1 MMTYKKFY
9 ETVRAEMFDNDEV
22 VEFINDKMA
31 KLNKRSDE
39 SSARRAAIKAVLTTE
54 PQTAQTIADLTG
66 LSRQSVSSNL
76 TMMIK
81 SGEPIIKE
89 NGLNADGKACK
100 TYRLEQQSKLTESE
114 KIPSFLFI
122 MNCQTIQTIQKIRR
136 QLVHTYSFN
145 ILKIQKI
152 LKIFPAAKSEF
163 SELSNNP

>member
-9 ETVRAEMFDNDEV
+9 ETVAAEMSDNAEV
-22 VEFINDKMA
+22 MEFIKDKMA

-39 SSARRAAIKAVLTTE
+39 SSTRRAAIKAVLTTE
-54 PQTAQTIADLTG
+54 PQAAQTIADLTG

-122 MNCQTIQTIQKIRR
+122 MNCQTIQKIRR

-145 ILKIQKI
+145 ILKILKI

-163 SELSNNP
+163 SELSNNS

>member
-1 MMTYKKFY
+1 MMTYKKRY
-9 ETVRAEMFDNDEV
+9 ETVAAEMYDNAE
-22 VEFINDKMA
+22 EMESINDNMA

-39 SSARRAAIKAVLTTE
+39 SSARRTAIKAVLTTE
-54 PQTAQTIADLTG
+54 PQTAQAIADLTG

-122 MNCQTIQTIQKIRR
+122 MNCLTIQKIRR
-136 QLVHTYSFN
+136 QLVHTYSLN
-145 ILKIQKI
+145 ILNI
-152 LKIFPAAKSEF
+152 LKIFPGTKSEF
-163 SELSNNP
+163 YELSDYS

>member
-9 ETVRAEMFDNDEV
+9 ETVAAEMSDNAEV
-22 VEFINDKMA
+22 MEFINDKMA

-76 TMMIK
+76 TMMVK

-89 NGLNADGKACK
+89 NGLNANGKVCK

-122 MNCQTIQTIQKIRR
+122 MNCQTIRKIRC

-145 ILKIQKI
+145 ILKILKI
-152 LKIFPAAKSEF
+152 LKTFSAAKLEF
-163 SELSNNP
+163 SELSNNS